1 MCVSGQ
7 QNKYN
12 CKKENI
18 SGRVSINLDE
28 PSESGA
34 DDYILV
40 ATVVV
45 VNYMLTFNINI
56 TYIIKWIQSG
66 NMYLYVLKHIV
77 SFNIHA

>member
-45 VNYMLTFNINI
+45 VNYMLLHLT
-56 TYIIKWIQSG
+56 
-66 NMYLYVLKHIV
+66 
-77 SFNIHA
+77 